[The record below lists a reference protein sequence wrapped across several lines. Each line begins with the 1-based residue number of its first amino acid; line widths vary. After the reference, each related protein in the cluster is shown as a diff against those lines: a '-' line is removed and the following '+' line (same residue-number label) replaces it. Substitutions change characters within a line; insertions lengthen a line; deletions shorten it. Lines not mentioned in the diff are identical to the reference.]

1 MSKKPEQGDFYPIKR
16 AVEYVKKYVAYL
28 EAKIEYMDAVD
39 EYCGLGDPISI
50 LESVIK
56 RIEENYEPQANA
68 KEVRDYQRKN
78 NYGIDEN
85 NSSQN
90 QTTWTFTMEPAA
102 MNVE

>member
-56 RIEENYEPQANA
+56 RTEE
-68 KEVRDYQRKN
+68 

-90 QTTWTFTMEPAA
+90 QTTWTITMEPAA